1 MISAREMEKYCEE
14 NFGQCELIKVVK
26 HSPTF
31 YTLKCSEICDSDLN
45 LHLKPLEVSL
55 LSNNSHGGFYA
66 GFINSRRH
74 TTSATVKLSAGLV
87 HMKCES
93 TWVFKRSVI
102 LGRTYPHR

>member
-1 MISAREMEKYCEE
+1 MEKNCEE

-55 LSNNSHGGFYA
+55 ISNASNEGIYA
-66 GFINSRRH
+66 GIINGKRQ
-74 TTSATVKLSAGLV
+74 TTSATVKCSNGLV
-87 HMKCES
+87 HMK
-93 TWVFKRSVI
+93 VI
-102 LGRTYPHR
+102 DHEQKPFLLGRTYPYQ

>member
-1 MISAREMEKYCEE
+1 MISAKEMEKHCEE

-55 LSNNSHGGFYA
+55 LSNDSNGGVYA
-66 GFINSRRH
+66 GIINDRGQ
-74 TTSATVKLSAGLV
+74 TTSATLKCSNGLV
-87 HMKCES
+87 YMK
-93 TWVFKRSVI
+93 V
-102 LGRTYPHR
+102 H